1 MARFLP
7 ALTGL
12 LLFSATALAVAEPRF
27 YQVIDAQ
34 GRMQTILAPDD
45 TSDSDSSSA
54 KKDSDVKQSEASKQ
68 SDVPKQK
75 ATAPV
80 PAAPQSSQ
88 DSSVSVIRA
97 EPNTDAQVSSSTDDT
112 NTAPVERLAPED
124 DYIDSDELE
133 RLHFNPAQKKRFY
146 LLDDGIGSRV
156 EESDGEIMGSVENGP
171 DLFPQ
176 KPEQSF
182 RELHSLSV
190 DITDPAALELL
201 FSNKSLCLDKKSL
214 KKAFALGKGV
224 PQSSPIDHKTWVFVG
239 GGGVVQAYKVGG
251 EGLRKVTLSAYAKS
265 DKSPMFVMPVIA
277 LADSKGCVVRAVTS
291 GYFETWYAATKTR
304 HHHLEGSL
312 IMSSA
317 EHFLL
322 VVLPKQDNEQGDAG
336 FPLTN
341 DGMFAIKWHE

>member
-34 GRMQTILAPDD
+34 GRIQTILAPDD
-45 TSDSDSSSA
+45 KYEPEVPA
-54 KKDSDVKQSEASKQ
+54 KKIEPPATKLPPVTSVPAGPQATQSSLP
-68 SDVPKQK
+68 VV
-75 ATAPV
+75 V
-80 PAAPQSSQ
+80 PAATDSKAQAPSSGSGI
-88 DSSVSVIRA
+88 DVVNAPA
-97 EPNTDAQVSSSTDDT
+97 EISD
-112 NTAPVERLAPED
+112 PED

-133 RLHFNPAQKKRFY
+133 RLHFNPEQKKRFY

-176 KPEQSF
+176 KPEQAF
-182 RELHSLSV
+182 RELHSPSE
-190 DITDPAALELL
+190 DIIDPAALEQLL
-201 FSNKSLCLDKKSL
+201 SSKSLCLDKKSL

-224 PQSSPIDHKTWVFVG
+224 PQSSTIDHKTWVFIG

-251 EGLRKVTLSAYAKS
+251 EGLRKVTLNSYAKS

-277 LADSKGCVVRAVTS
+277 LADSKGCIVRVVTS

-317 EHFLL
+317 ERFLL
-322 VVLPKQDNEQGDAG
+322 VVLPKQINEQENTG

>member
-45 TSDSDSSSA
+45 KYEPEVPA
-54 KKDSDVKQSEASKQ
+54 KKIEPPATKLPPVTSVPAGPQATQSSLP
-68 SDVPKQK
+68 VV
-75 ATAPV
+75 V
-80 PAAPQSSQ
+80 PAATDSKAQAPSSGSGI
-88 DSSVSVIRA
+88 DVVNAPA
-97 EPNTDAQVSSSTDDT
+97 EIS
-112 NTAPVERLAPED
+112 APED

-133 RLHFNPAQKKRFY
+133 RLHFNPEQKKRFY
-146 LLDDGIGSRV
+146 LLDDGVGSRV

-176 KPEQSF
+176 KPEQAF
-182 RELHSLSV
+182 RELHSPSE
-190 DITDPAALELL
+190 DIIDPAALEQLL
-201 FSNKSLCLDKKSL
+201 SSKSLCLDKKSL

-224 PQSSPIDHKTWVFVG
+224 PQSSTIDHKTWVFIG

-251 EGLRKVTLSAYAKS
+251 EGLRKVTLNSYAKS

-277 LADSKGCVVRAVTS
+277 LADSKGCIVRVVTS

-317 EHFLL
+317 ERFLL
-322 VVLPKQDNEQGDAG
+322 VVLPKQINEQENTG